1 MKRATILLLAALVI
15 GLAPAGVTGSAAF
28 AQTAPASLGAS
39 GAALYN
45 AIMAAAA
52 DVPGQPPRTPAQKQ
66 EAIRQAITAAIN
78 AAIQS
83 GLGTGDIGAA
93 MAEAQFALQAAG
105 QSFLATAIQQMTSS
119 LMADGLSAYN
129 TRLNALQNPPPPPPD
144 TKGKKD
150 VPPGTP
156 PSGVNNTNTNCTTSV
171 SPFRSC

>member
-1 MKRATILLLAALVI
+1 MKRTMILLLTALAI
-15 GLAPAGVTGSAAF
+15 GLAPAVVTGGAAF
-28 AQTAPASLGAS
+28 AQTAPASLGTS

-45 AIMAAAA
+45 TIMAAAA
-52 DVPGQPPRTPAQKQ
+52 DVPGQPPRTPTQKGT
-66 EAIRQAITAAIN
+66 AIQQAITTAIN
-78 AAIQS
+78 QAIQS

-105 QSFLATAIQQMTSS
+105 QSLLATAIQQMTSS

-129 TRLNALQNPPPPPPD
+129 TRLNALQNPPPPPD

-156 PSGVNNTNTNCTTSV
+156 PSGNNTNTNCTTSV
-171 SPFRSC
+171 SPFRAC